1 MSESLAEL
9 LNAAIAGSG
18 LRRSELARAADVAEA
33 SLSRFVHG
41 KRSLSLEAASRLAD
55 VLNLELRPRRKA
67 RKAK

>member
-1 MSESLAEL
+1 MSESLVERL
-9 LNAAIAGSG
+9 KAAIAESG
-18 LRRSELARAADVAEA
+18 LTRYKLAQAADVEESA
-33 SLSRFVHG
+33 LSRFFHG